1 MPSCLRCEFALA
13 RTIPPPSFRDGPK
26 DQTADTRLRIG
37 ESRDCGFASSTR
49 PGMTRKAIKTL
60 MVRRRASA
68 VSNHEAQRRGLIL
81 RDAAKTPLLRM
92 RRENRAR

>member
-1 MPSCLRCEFALA
+1 
-13 RTIPPPSFRDGPK
+13 
-26 DQTADTRLRIG
+26 
-37 ESRDCGFASSTR
+37 
-49 PGMTRKAIKTL
+49 MTRKAIKTL